1 MFNSENYSCGQK
13 EAVVTIHD
21 KGHNTYYF
29 PKVWAFQSYI
39 DAVRK
44 FCDSGMMYRVNPDF
58 VIEYLD
64 FSTVQYDI
72 LNRLY
77 RDNPNRG
84 VFRLSDPEK
93 DKQTEKMICE
103 MMDLGVVSLD
113 MLQYLYKHA
122 LKNDNTEMI
131 AYVLSSA
138 NKFYPDK
145 SLYEAEDMNI

>member
-1 MFNSENYSCGQK
+1 
-13 EAVVTIHD
+13 
-21 KGHNTYYF
+21 
-29 PKVWAFQSYI
+29 
-39 DAVRK
+39 
-44 FCDSGMMYRVNPDF
+44 
-58 VIEYLD
+58 
-64 FSTVQYDI
+64 
-72 LNRLY
+72 
-77 RDNPNRG
+77 
-84 VFRLSDPEK
+84 
-93 DKQTEKMICE
+93 MICE